1 MSGNVT
7 KTPFG
12 QTINTFTQNTI
23 DENFNIQGQ
32 SLPCSVEAV
41 NGNIVT
47 VAFEVV
53 QDSGYNIPQV
63 TMPIAESLYVQ
74 IPVQV
79 GDKGV
84 AVSASVRLGGIS
96 GLGTG
101 LAPLVA
107 PSNLGALFF
116 VPISNSAW
124 TVEDGTAVRIRSANG
139 NAKVT
144 VGNSLITLSLGSTN
158 ITLDGSN
165 VNINGTLII
174 NGTPFLAHK
183 HSGVKAGS
191 DNSGGV
197 V

>member
-12 QTINTFTQNTI
+12 QTINAFTQRTI
-23 DENFNIQGQ
+23 DENYNIQGQ
-32 SLPCSVEAV
+32 SLPCSVVAV
-41 NGNIVT
+41 DKNIVT
-47 VAFEVV
+47 VNFEVV
-53 QDSGYNIPQV
+53 QNSGFTIPQV
-63 TMPIAESLYVQ
+63 TMPIAESLYAQ
-74 IPVQV
+74 MPVQV

-101 LAPLVA
+101 QAPLTP

-116 VPISNSAW
+116 VPISNSEW
-124 TVEDGTAVRIRSANG
+124 TVDDTTAYRLRSANG

-144 VGNSLITLSLGSTN
+144 IGNSLITLSLGGTS
-158 ITLDGSN
+158 ITLDGTN

-174 NGTPFLAHK
+174 NGKAYLAHK

-191 DNSGGV
+191 DVSGGV
-197 V
+197 A